1 LNNKRDQLNA
11 LTVNLPSQNFKAS
24 QTTKFK
30 HINSIIFDT
39 PPATPKP
46 AVICSCRQHGNVA
59 NTLLRDKYMKK
70 IINSLLLLL
79 SMTFSYHSMALVKG
93 ADISW
98 ISQMEDS
105 GYEFYNDWGYRQDVL
120 SILRDHGMS
129 AVRLRVWVNP
139 SDGYYSSI
147 DDVIIKAQWAKA
159 ANMDVMIDFHYS
171 DTWADPGNQWKPSAW
186 SSLSFEQLM
195 GEVWSYTKTSLEALR
210 NAGITPKWIQVGNET
225 NNGMLWYE
233 GMASNNMRNY
243 AWLFNSGRNAAKEV
257 FPDAKVIVHLAN
269 CHDNANFRWIFDGLQ
284 ANNAWWDVIGASS
297 YPTNASGLSWQQAN
311 SQCLANL
318 NDMVERYGSEV
329 MISEIGV
336 PWDHPE
342 AKTIVADMIS
352 KVRQV
357 KQNKGLGI
365 FYWEPQAYSW
375 QGYTLGAWN
384 PYTMQPTTTLDAFLE

>member
-1 LNNKRDQLNA
+1 MQKLAK
-11 LTVNLPSQNFKAS
+11 
-24 QTTKFK
+24 
-30 HINSIIFDT
+30 
-39 PPATPKP
+39 
-46 AVICSCRQHGNVA
+46 
-59 NTLLRDKYMKK
+59 
-70 IINSLLLLL
+70 SLLLLV
-79 SMTFSYHSMALVKG
+79 SITFSYHTQALVKG

-98 ISQMEDS
+98 VTEMEDS

-147 DDVIIKAQWAKA
+147 NDVIIKAQWAKA

-171 DTWADPGNQWKPSAW
+171 DTWADPANQSKPVAW
-186 SSLSFEQLM
+186 ASLNFEQLM

-233 GMASNNMRNY
+233 GKASNNMRNY
-243 AWLFNSGRNAAKEV
+243 AWLLNSGRNAAKEV

-318 NDMVERYGSEV
+318 NDMVDRYGSEV

-336 PWDHPE
+336 PWDHSE
-342 AKTIVADMIS
+342 AKTIVSDMIA

-384 PYTMQPTTTLDAFLE
+384 PYTRKPTTTLDAFLE